1 MTGEK
6 GYTGIDGFRLIAAA
20 LVVAIHTSPLLLW
33 GETADFVLTGVI
45 ARIAV
50 PFFFMTSGF
59 FLFAGRGGERE
70 RLKSL
75 LGKTAKIYGFAML
88 FYLPLNVYTGY
99 FSTGP
104 LLPTLLR
111 DVLIDGTVYH
121 LDIPPAPFL
130 VCTPV
135 QHSGWD
141 GTVDLGQLT
150 LYDSQGTDIT
160 DRYNLSGGGI

>member
-75 LGKTAKIYGFAML
+75 LGQNRENLRFCDAVLSAAECVYRL
-88 FYLPLNVYTGY
+88 F
-99 FSTGP
+99 F
-104 LLPTLLR
+104 
-111 DVLIDGTVYH
+111 
-121 LDIPPAPFL
+121 
-130 VCTPV
+130 
-135 QHSGWD
+135 
-141 GTVDLGQLT
+141 
-150 LYDSQGTDIT
+150 
-160 DRYNLSGGGI
+160 DRGRCC